1 MAMRKFTENLE
12 TGLLPLIQFKGAD
25 QNHEMPAR
33 VLLWVLKRF
42 SRLYEAVVR
51 LRLWLYDRS
60 ILARYPLGCQVISV
74 GNITAGGTGKTPMVE
89 ALARNLRDRG
99 RTVAILS
106 RGYRKKEDKFSRKPS
121 GQSLKGTVRVVSD
134 GHRLHSDSEHSGD
147 EPYMLACNL
156 PGVAVLVDKNRVR
169 SGRYA
174 VRTFGCDTLL
184 LDDGFQYQRL
194 KHSHDL
200 VLVDCGNP
208 FGNENVL
215 PRGILREPLGNLAR
229 AQFICITKIRG
240 HDTSELKARI
250 RELNPRIR
258 NNDPESGLMECD
270 HVPRLLREAFPARE
284 PTYPCPIE
292 DARPRGELP
301 LSALAGKRV
310 YALAGIA
317 SPRSFEAS
325 LEDLRATI
333 VGRRH
338 FADHHR
344 YSRKEVAAIVRDA
357 ARLGADMVVTTEK
370 DAVRMPR
377 PDSCPVPVY
386 CLRIEIQFKNGLDKF
401 ENCIGLITNPSLKE
415 KTP

>member
-1 MAMRKFTENLE
+1 MALRKFTEKLE
-12 TGLLPLIQFKGAD
+12 TALLPLIQFKGAD

-33 VLLWVLKRF
+33 VLLWFLKRF
-42 SRLYEAVVR
+42 SRLYAAVVQ
-51 LRLWLYDRS
+51 LRLWLYDRG
-60 ILARYPLGCQVISV
+60 LLHRYPLGCQVISV

-106 RGYRKKEDKFSRKPS
+106 RGYRKKEDKSGRKS
-121 GQSLKGTVRVVSD
+121 KGQSLKGSVRVVSD
-134 GHRLHSDSEHSGD
+134 GRRLQTDSEHSGD
-147 EPYMLACNL
+147 EPFMLACNL
-156 PGVAVLVDKNRVR
+156 PGVAVLVDKDRVS

-194 KHSHDL
+194 KHRLDL

-208 FGNENVL
+208 FGNENNL
-215 PRGILREPLGNLAR
+215 PRGILREPLRNLRRAR
-229 AQFICITKIRG
+229 FICITQVRG
-240 HDTSELKARI
+240 RDTFELRKRI
-250 RELNPRIR
+250 RELNP
-258 NNDPESGLMECD
+258 DAGLMECD
-270 HVPRLLREAFPARE
+270 HVPRLLREAFPAHE
-284 PTYPCPIE
+284 PTFPCPID

-301 LSALAGKRV
+301 LSALVGKRV

-325 LEDLRATI
+325 LEDLGATI

-344 YSRKEVAAIVRDA
+344 YSRKEVARIVDA
-357 ARLGADMVVTTEK
+357 AAKLGADMVVTTEK

-377 PDSCPVPVY
+377 IDPCPIPVY
-386 CLRIEIQFKNGLDKF
+386 CLRIEIRFNKGLDEF
-401 ENCIGLITNPSLKE
+401 ENCIGLITHASPKD